1 MTSSAGPSPAV
12 LGVIAL
18 ASFAGLVLA
27 AFASGYHLVGGGAEA
42 SSASVASEAASEER
56 GEAEAPGRTAVV
68 RELGKKERA
77 LLRVKPEGEVVEP
90 LESGQSVI
98 VLDQSGD
105 WYRIR
110 YERDGQSR
118 DGWTPEGMLSF
129 P

>member
-27 AFASGYHLVGGGAEA
+27 AFASGYHLVGGGEA
-42 SSASVASEAASEER
+42 GSTSTVSESVGVEP
-56 GEAEAPGRTAVV
+56 GEADAPGRAAFV
-68 RELGKKERA
+68 RELGQKERA
-77 LLRVKPEGEVVEP
+77 VVRVKPEGEVVEQLKP
-90 LESGQSVI
+90 GQAVT
-98 VLDQSGD
+98 VLDQNGD

-110 YERDGQSR
+110 YERDGQTR
-118 DGWTPEGMLSF
+118 DGWTLEGMLRF